1 MAKRINE
8 MESQFIAGI
17 KAGLTQQQAALNAGY
32 SPKTAHTQASQ
43 LMRKP
48 KIIAVLDEWKA
59 SKRSKITQD
68 DYVDLA
74 LNDYKALELTEANK
88 PRFLDIAGK
97 ALGYIGAGQQDNRP
111 NQTLNITLQSGTDRD
126 TLLAN
131 VRRLLADNSGNV

>member
-48 KIIAVLDEWKA
+48 KIIACLDEWSQIRA
-59 SKRSKITQD
+59 VSLVYRCGHGNNVNTTVS
-68 DYVDLA
+68 
-74 LNDYKALELTEANK
+74 
-88 PRFLDIAGK
+88 
-97 ALGYIGAGQQDNRP
+97 YI
-111 NQTLNITLQSGTDRD
+111 
-126 TLLAN
+126 
-131 VRRLLADNSGNV
+131 